1 MAKKSASKAKQ
12 ADQSPMSDN
21 APALAASITAPPARE
36 PVIRVNTA
44 NLTELKNAV
53 DDHLKLVLSS
63 PEQAFKRS
71 YVHDDVRLAIGWT
84 AVGVAVATGY
94 YSYIVDDFH
103 RTKHWVAVGVV
114 VYLALNTILA
124 LYVALVE
131 KSTIYEGKRRTIAS
145 RISTERISLS
155 SVAYSSPTHYTT
167 SSWVPFPLSLLLP
180 SPTSAPKPSSASP
193 TSDSSSSL
201 SQRDDDP
208 ARYPLY
214 RLTLAYS
221 HSSNANKSLLASD
234 TLVLEKPFGEMFDEE
249 GRLAVRIVED
259 WVLGTEGLGK
269 VVREKKPSS
278 GLLSGTTSGDE
289 GR

>member
-1 MAKKSASKAKQ
+1 
-12 ADQSPMSDN
+12 MSCCTE
-21 APALAASITAPPARE
+21 APAGAR
-36 PVIRVNTA
+36 PS
-44 NLTELKNAV
+44 LTFVTL
-53 DDHLKLVLSS
+53 
-63 PEQAFKRS
+63 Q
-71 YVHDDVRLAIGWT
+71 
-84 AVGVAVATGY
+84 
-94 YSYIVDDFH
+94 
-103 RTKHWVAVGVV
+103 
-114 VYLALNTILA
+114 
-124 LYVALVE
+124 
-131 KSTIYEGKRRTIAS
+131 
-145 RISTERISLS
+145 ISTERISLS

-193 TSDSSSSL
+193 TSGSASSPSH
-201 SQRDDDP
+201 RGDDDP

-249 GRLAVRIVED
+249 GRLAVRVVED

>member
-1 MAKKSASKAKQ
+1 MR
-12 ADQSPMSDN
+12 
-21 APALAASITAPPARE
+21 ALSQPC
-36 PVIRVNTA
+36 
-44 NLTELKNAV
+44 
-53 DDHLKLVLSS
+53 
-63 PEQAFKRS
+63 
-71 YVHDDVRLAIGWT
+71 
-84 AVGVAVATGY
+84 
-94 YSYIVDDFH
+94 
-103 RTKHWVAVGVV
+103 
-114 VYLALNTILA
+114 
-124 LYVALVE
+124 
-131 KSTIYEGKRRTIAS
+131 AS
-145 RISTERISLS
+145 RLKKMELIALTCTSPAQVSGAEHGPRSLRCSGGEEYHLRREAEDDRISSKSPGSIGTSEHHRLRADILCPCRVVFVPPCSRSSLTFITLQISTERISLS
-155 SVAYSSPTHYTT
+155 SVAYSSPTHYTI

-180 SPTSAPKPSSASP
+180 SPTSAPTSAPKPSSASP

-269 VVREKKPSS
+269 VVREKKPNS